1 MATKQRNAE
10 YKPLLYTT
18 TVRNPERIK
27 YNLFV
32 LKKFDGQ
39 VLTNELAEKIVGELI
54 KHGLYRPM
62 KVSDE
67 VKSIWKQT
75 PGGEFAVS
83 LLDDKTVEKI
93 ISENPQKHKEAGF
106 DWGYPSRFATI
117 FDLAKEFG
125 FMYFKVGKK
134 IEFSELGNILA
145 DIVDV
150 QIGGNNEIALN
161 LKNPEREQS
170 VFLQSLARSQRANPF
185 VKVLNDNIP
194 LILLLQTIRLIN
206 ADSDCGNNCGIS
218 RKEIPLLLF
227 WKDNNASALYL
238 RIKKLRSDFGY
249 NPSDETIINICINE
263 IMQGKYKKFEEK
275 SIMGDYVDEF
285 IRKMRMSGLISL
297 RGAGRFVDINHNE
310 DKKVEYILENYA
322 DYERFTDEHNY
333 FVYMSKIDGNLI
345 AQKAEVISEKQTDN
359 LLSEWL
365 KTYEW
370 SKIKDELH
378 ILASR
383 KSSKDDVLKFL
394 AAPVRLEFLT
404 ALAIKSKLPGV
415 IVKPN
420 YSCDDTGLPTST
432 AGGNKGDI
440 ECFEN
445 ENGILVEV
453 TMAEGRTQTMMEIW
467 PIERHLQDFIKENNF
482 DAQCVFVAP
491 SIYPDSKRQID
502 FVKFTNNLTIR
513 DYSIDKMTEYLEN
526 AKTLYLNPAFTS
538 TKRK

>member
-1 MATKQRNAE
+1 MATKKRNAE
-10 YKPLLYTT
+10 FKPLLYTT
-18 TVRNPERIK
+18 TMRNPERIK

-32 LKKFDGQ
+32 LKKFENQ
-39 VLTNELAEKIVGELI
+39 ILTNELATKIVSELI
-54 KHGLYRPM
+54 KYGLYRPM

-83 LLDDKTVEKI
+83 FLDDKTVEKI
-93 ISENPQKHKEAGF
+93 ISDNPQKHKEAGF

-125 FMYFKVGKK
+125 FVYFKIGEK

-150 QIGGNNEIALN
+150 QIGGNNEISLN

-185 VKVLNDNIP
+185 VKVQNDNIP

-218 RKEIPLLLF
+218 RKEIPILLF

-238 RIKKLRSDFGY
+238 RIKELRKKFGY
-249 NPSDETIINICINE
+249 NPSDETIIGICINE
-263 IMQGKYKKFEEK
+263 IMQGKYKKFDPK
-275 SIMGDYVDEF
+275 SIMVDYVDEF
-285 IRKMRMSGLISL
+285 IRKMRMSGLLSI

-310 DKKVEYILENYA
+310 DRKVEYILENYA
-322 DYERFTDEHNY
+322 DYERFTDEHKY
-333 FVYMSKIDGNLI
+333 FAYMSKIDENLI
-345 AQKAEVISEKQTDN
+345 AQKAQTISGKQTND

-370 SKIKDELH
+370 KKIKDELH
-378 ILASR
+378 ILATR
-383 KSSKDDVLKFL
+383 KNSKDDVLKFL

-404 ALAIKSKLPGV
+404 ALAIKSKLPSV

-445 ENGILVEV
+445 GNGVLVEV

-467 PIERHLQDFIKENNF
+467 PIERHLQDFIKENSF

-526 AKTLYLNPAFTS
+526 ARTLYLE
-538 TKRK
+538 

>member
-1 MATKQRNAE
+1 MANKERNAE

-32 LKKFDGQ
+32 LKKFENQ
-39 VLTNELAEKIVGELI
+39 ILTNELATSVVGELI
-54 KHGLYRPM
+54 KYGLYRPM
-62 KVSDE
+62 KVSAN

-75 PGGEFAVS
+75 SGGELAVS
-83 LLDDKTVEKI
+83 FLDDKTVSKI
-93 ISENPQKHKEAGF
+93 IEDNPQKHKEAGF

-125 FMYFKVGKK
+125 FVYFKTGEK
-134 IEFSELGNILA
+134 IEFSELGNILV

-150 QIGGNNEIALN
+150 EIGGNNEISLN

-194 LILLLQTIRLIN
+194 LLLLLQTIRLIN
-206 ADSDCGNNCGIS
+206 SDPDCGNGVGIS

-227 WKDNNASALYL
+227 WKDNNASELYL
-238 RIKKLRSDFGY
+238 LIKELRKKYGY
-249 NPSDETIINICINE
+249 TPSDEAIIDICINE
-263 IMQGKYKKFEEK
+263 IMEGQYKKFDPR
-275 SIMGDYVDEF
+275 SIMNDYVDEF

-297 RGAGRFVDINHNE
+297 RGAGRFIDINHNE
-310 DKKVEYILENYA
+310 DKKVEYILNNYS
-322 DYERFTDEHNY
+322 DYERITNEHKY
-333 FVYMSKIDGNLI
+333 FEYMSKIDENLI
-345 AQKAEVISEKQTDN
+345 AQKAEVISDEKTND

-365 KTYEW
+365 KTYDW
-370 SKIKDELH
+370 TSIKNELH
-378 ILASR
+378 ILATR
-383 KSSKDDVLKFL
+383 KTSKDDVLKFL

-404 ALAIKSKLPGV
+404 ALAIKLKLPTV

-440 ECFEN
+440 ECFEKG
-445 ENGILVEV
+445 NGILVEV
-453 TMAEGRTQTMMEIW
+453 TMAEGRTQTMMEVW
-467 PIERHLQDFIKENNF
+467 PIERHLAAFIEENNIP
-482 DAQCVFVAP
+482 AQCVFIAP
-491 SIYPDSKRQID
+491 TIYSDSKRQIE
-502 FVKFTNNLTIR
+502 FVKFSNKLTIR
-513 DYSIDKMTEYLEN
+513 DYAIDDWTAYLEKEKKLFIGEN
-526 AKTLYLNPAFTS
+526 CV
-538 TKRK
+538 

>member
-1 MATKQRNAE
+1 MASKGRNAE

-32 LKKFDGQ
+32 LKKFEGQ
-39 VLTNELAEKIVGELI
+39 VLTNEIATAVVAELI
-54 KHGLYRPM
+54 KYGLYRPM
-62 KVSDE
+62 KVSAD
-67 VKSIWKQT
+67 VKNIWKQT
-75 PGGEFAVS
+75 AGGEFAVGF
-83 LLDDKTVEKI
+83 LDDKIVSKI
-93 ISENPQKHKEAGF
+93 ITENPQQHKEAGF

-125 FMYFKVGKK
+125 FVYFKTGEK

-150 QIGGNNEIALN
+150 EIIENDGISLN

-194 LILLLQTIRLIN
+194 LLLLLQTIRLIN
-206 ADSDCGNNCGIS
+206 SDASCGNNCGIS
-218 RKEIPLLLF
+218 RKEIPVLLF
-227 WKDNNASALYL
+227 WKDNNAASLYS
-238 RIKKLRSDFGY
+238 RIKQLRKDYGY
-249 NPSDETIINICINE
+249 TPSDEVIIDICINE
-263 IMQGKYKKFEEK
+263 IMQGNYKKFDPR
-275 SIMGDYVDEF
+275 SIMNDYVDEF

-297 RGAGRFVDINHNE
+297 RGAGRFIDINHNE
-310 DKKVEYILENYA
+310 DNKVEYILNNYS
-322 DYERFTDEHNY
+322 DYERFTDEHKY
-333 FVYMSKIDGNLI
+333 FEYMSKIDDNLI
-345 AQKAEVISEKQTDN
+345 AQKTEIISDEKTND

-370 SKIKDELH
+370 NKIKDELH
-378 ILASR
+378 ILAA
-383 KSSKDDVLKFL
+383 KKTSKDGVLKFL

-404 ALAIKSKLPGV
+404 ALAIKSKLPAV

-445 ENGILVEV
+445 GNGILVEV
-453 TMAEGRTQTMMEIW
+453 TMAEGRTQTMMEVW
-467 PIERHLQDFIKENNF
+467 PIERHLTAFIEEEKIE
-482 DAQCVFVAP
+482 AQCIFIAP
-491 SIYPDSKRQID
+491 TIYSDSKRQIE
-502 FVKFTNNLTIR
+502 FVEFTRKLMIR
-513 DYSIDKMTEYLEN
+513 DYTIEKFTQELELNKELYYKKM
-526 AKTLYLNPAFTS
+526 
-538 TKRK
+538 